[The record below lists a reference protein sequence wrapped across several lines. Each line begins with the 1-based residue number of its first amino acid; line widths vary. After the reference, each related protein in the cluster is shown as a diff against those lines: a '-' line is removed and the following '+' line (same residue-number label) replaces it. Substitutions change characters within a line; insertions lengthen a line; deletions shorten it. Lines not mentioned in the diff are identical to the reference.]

1 MTTLPMIDYYY
12 SVLKKSSGTWTD
24 FSGVAFEKFEQL
36 NDLNIKHTKS
46 SMVDASEAIA
56 TMLDVKDPKE
66 FMEFAQ
72 KSTGPLPS
80 KISSYFKE
88 VYKINS
94 DLLKSGSKY
103 VEAENEEINK
113 VINDQVEE
121 MSKNAPA
128 GTEGVVAMT
137 KSSLAASSS
146 TYESMTKAAK
156 QVFDIVDSNIEAAS
170 KAGDTVVSPS
180 AGKGKGKKAA

>member
-1 MTTLPMIDYYY
+1 MTTLPVIDYYY
-12 SVLKKSSGTWTD
+12 SLLKKTSGSLTD
-24 FSGVAFEKFEQL
+24 ISGMAFEKFEQL

-46 SMVDASEAIA
+46 SMADTNEAFSA
-56 TMLDVKDPKE
+56 MLEVKDPRE
-66 FMEFAQ
+66 FMDIAQ
-72 KSTGPLPS
+72 KTTGLLPS
-80 KISSYFKE
+80 KMSSYFKE

-94 DLLKSGSKY
+94 ELLKSGSEY
-103 VEAENEEINK
+103 VETESEEFNK

-121 MSKNAPA
+121 ISKNAPA

-156 QVFDIVDSNIEAAS
+156 QVLIS
-170 KAGDTVVSPS
+170 
-180 AGKGKGKKAA
+180 